1 LSMTHNHDSSGILVV
16 AHGSP
21 RKEAN
26 EGFLVLVG
34 RIAARLDVEHI
45 LPAFFSIASPTIAD
59 QVAVLASR
67 GVRRIAL
74 QPYFLYN
81 GQHITVDIPALLA
94 DCRQRFPGVECQL
107 LPTLEND
114 PALEDLVLER
124 LAALPAL
131 GNPLPDNP
139 AGIEQRSFEIIE
151 NRLAAAGPD
160 DDGTRAIVRRVV
172 HATADFS
179 YARTLRIHPT
189 AVAAGRAAL
198 AAGKPIVC
206 DVRMLQAGITRV
218 ANPVICA
225 IDRDEVAALAR
236 EHNVTR
242 AATAMEAL
250 ASELDGAIVAIGNAP
265 TALWKILELASR
277 GGPRPA
283 LVVGLPVG
291 LVGAR
296 ESKQALLDSDLCYV
310 TNVGPRGGSPVAA
323 AAVNALAM
331 LSEQR
336 GPK

>member
-1 LSMTHNHDSSGILVV
+1 
-16 AHGSP
+16 
-21 RKEAN
+21 
-26 EGFLVLVG
+26 
-34 RIAARLDVEHI
+34 LDAEHI

-67 GVRRIAL
+67 GMRRIVL

-81 GQHITVDIPALLA
+81 GQHITADIPVLLA
-94 DCRQRFPGVECQL
+94 ECRQRFPDVDCQL

-114 PALEDLVLER
+114 PALEDLVVER
-124 LAALPAL
+124 LAALPVPGSL
-131 GNPLPDNP
+131 LPDSP
-139 AGIEQRSFEIIE
+139 AGIEQRSFEIIDS
-151 NRLAAAGPD
+151 RLAAAGQ
-160 DDGTRAIVRRVV
+160 DDGGVRAIVRRIV

-206 DVRMLQAGITRV
+206 DVRMLQAGLTRV
-218 ANPVICA
+218 ANPVLCA
-225 IDRDEVAALAR
+225 IDGEEVAARAR
-236 EHNVTR
+236 QQNATR
-242 AATAMEAL
+242 AATAMETL
-250 ASELDGAIVAIGNAP
+250 APQLDGAIVAIGNAP
-265 TALWKILELASR
+265 TALWKVLELAAR

-296 ESKQALLDSDLCYV
+296 ESKQALLESDLCYV

-323 AAVNALAM
+323 AAVNALAA
-331 LSEQR
+331 LT
-336 GPK
+336 

>member
-1 LSMTHNHDSSGILVV
+1 MTQTIEFPGILVV

-21 RKEAN
+21 REEAN
-26 EGFLVLVG
+26 QGFLALVG
-34 RIAARLDVEHI
+34 RIAARLDAEHI

-67 GVRRIAL
+67 GLRRIVL

-81 GQHITVDIPALLA
+81 GQHITADIPVLLA
-94 DCRQRFPGVECQL
+94 ECRQRFPDVDCQL

-114 PALEDLVLER
+114 PALEDLVVER
-124 LAALPAL
+124 LAALPAPGSL
-131 GNPLPDNP
+131 LPDSP
-139 AGIEQRSFEIIE
+139 AGIEQRSFEIIDS
-151 NRLAAAGPD
+151 RLAAAGQD
-160 DDGTRAIVRRVV
+160 DVGVRAIVRRIV

-206 DVRMLQAGITRV
+206 DVRMLQAGLTRV
-218 ANPVICA
+218 ANPVLCA
-225 IDRDEVAALAR
+225 IDGDEVAARAR
-236 EHNVTR
+236 HQNATR
-242 AATAMEAL
+242 AATAMETL
-250 ASELDGAIVAIGNAP
+250 APQLDGAIVAIGNAP
-265 TALWKILELASR
+265 TALWKVLELAAR

-296 ESKQALLDSDLCYV
+296 ESKQALLESDLCYV

-323 AAVNALAM
+323 AAVNALAA
-331 LSEQR
+331 LT
-336 GPK
+336 